1 MSKTFDVY
9 NIIMVKVEEDDL
21 MSFLLKNDIDDNAQ
35 PIYPLELLTEEIMSV
50 IPEYAYADYEGN
62 KIEQTKAYRKALKCF
77 RARGGKRYAKRPTAK
92 MRQRRCQQHRQ
103 ELYHS

>member
-21 MSFLLKNDIDDNAQ
+21 MSFLLKNDIDDAQ
-35 PIYPLELLTEEIMSV
+35 SIYPLELLTEEIMSV

-62 KIEQTKAYRKALKCF
+62 KIE
-77 RARGGKRYAKRPTAK
+77 
-92 MRQRRCQQHRQ
+92 
-103 ELYHS
+103 